1 MTVCTL
7 TSKGQLVLPVSLRR
21 KFGLAKGTRLAVSER
36 AGEIVIRPV
45 TAAYIDSLCGS
56 LEVREGDTP
65 ATEEL
70 LREHAREAR
79 QEGTAT

>member
-21 KFGLAKGTRLAVSER
+21 KLNLTKGTRLAVTER

-45 TAAYIDSLCGS
+45 TDAYIDSLCGC
-56 LEVREGDTP
+56 LEAQDGDAS
-65 ATEEL
+65 ATEDL
-70 LREHAREAR
+70 LREHARDAR
-79 QEGTAT
+79 RDGSPA